1 MEVNLRNKR
10 KCLDNL
16 CMSPDNLLH
25 LHNILLGFGLKGTRE
40 TGPLECLGIYLW
52 TCAHNLATRRS
63 SNEFERSL
71 DTISRKISHVTEVMC
86 WWAHS
91 VLVPADSSYA
101 GVNWQLG
108 SYAPFF
114 DGCIGAL
121 DGTHVKVRV
130 NKEAKIDYIN
140 RKGDVTMNVCA
151 IVDIYG
157 RFTYVSVGMAGSVHD
172 MSILKECWEEPNFSH
187 PPIGE

>member
-1 MEVNLRNKR
+1 MW
-10 KCLDNL
+10 
-16 CMSPDNLLH
+16 S
-25 LHNILLGFGLKGTRE
+25 
-40 TGPLECLGIYLW
+40 
-52 TCAHNLATRRS
+52 CAHNLATRRS

-91 VLVPADSSYA
+91 VLVPADNNYA
-101 GVNWQLG
+101 RVNWQLG

-151 IVDIYG
+151 IVDMDG
-157 RFTYVSVGMAGSVHD
+157 RFIYVGVGMAGSVHN
-172 MSILKECWEEPNFSH
+172 MSVLK
-187 PPIGE
+187 